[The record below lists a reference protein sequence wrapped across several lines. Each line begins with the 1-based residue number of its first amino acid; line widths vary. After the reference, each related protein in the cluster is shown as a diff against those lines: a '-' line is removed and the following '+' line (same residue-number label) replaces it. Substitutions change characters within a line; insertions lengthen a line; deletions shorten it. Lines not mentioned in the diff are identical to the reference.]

1 MRIVFLGDSLTEGV
15 DGVSYLRLLRE
26 RAAREPALR
35 SVELINAGVGG
46 DTVVNLPRR
55 VSRDVVPLQPDWIVV
70 FIGVNDCMTLLLKQ
84 RPPTLSAMRSRRYF
98 LREKGVHGA
107 ITPIR
112 FRDGLRA
119 LVDGL
124 NNRTSARI
132 ALCTPAVFGERL
144 SSRSWRLLDEYVAI
158 TRMVASE
165 RGCQLI
171 DVHAAFARELAE
183 LTPLRPASRL
193 TRWRMR
199 HRPTS
204 SYEILAAARGQ
215 RFVYDD
221 VHFSARGAAL
231 VADVMLDWLRAVAR

>member
-26 RAAREPALR
+26 RAARDALLR
-35 SVELINAGVGG
+35 TLDLVNSGVGG
-46 DTVVNLPRR
+46 DTVLNLPRR
-55 VSRDVVPLQPDWIVV
+55 VARDVVPLQPDWVVV
-70 FIGVNDCMTLLLKQ
+70 FIGVNDCMTLLARR
-84 RPPTLSAMRSRRYF
+84 RPPTIGSLRSRRYF
-98 LREKGVHGA
+98 QRQKGVRGSV
-107 ITPIR
+107 TPAR
-112 FRDGLRA
+112 FRDGLRS

-124 NNRTSARI
+124 HSRTSARV

-144 SSRSWRLLDEYVAI
+144 SSHAWRLLDEYVAI

-165 RGCQLI
+165 RGCALI

-183 LTPLRPASRL
+183 LPALRPASRL
-193 TRWRMR
+193 TRWRIR

-204 SYEILAAARGQ
+204 SYEILAAARGH

-221 VHFSARGAAL
+221 VHFNARGAAL
-231 VADVMLDWLRAVAR
+231 VADVMLDWLRSATG